1 MPEQRARWWTDDP
14 VTRNMFTA
22 AGASSIRGL
31 QSTFLVPRI
40 LMGAEAAALLKGV
53 AVGAAPVSRAL
64 VVTDQVVKKLAGRT
78 ADILK
83 EAGFTVELWDEA
95 LPEPPVAVVERG
107 AAAAAAFAPGL
118 IVAVGGGSVIDAA
131 KVIWLKYERPDVDFR
146 RVNPL
151 VPLGLRKRALLVAV
165 PTTAGTGSEAT
176 SAAVITDGPQKMFI
190 VHPELVPDFAVL
202 EPSFTTGMPPQLT
215 ACTGLDVL
223 AHATGSYLSHWSN
236 EFTETLALK
245 AVELTF
251 RYLPRAV
258 SGGDVEARFK
268 MQVAACMAGIVFS
281 NSACGPD
288 HAMGHVFGRLFGV
301 HHGAAVG
308 LFTPYMIGY
317 VGAMTDRYLALA
329 DLLQVAG
336 DHAHKRLN
344 GLCRRYMDFIRS
356 VGGPATI
363 AELGVTREQ
372 LAEKMDALVEMSL
385 NDGTTLFSRRPLTAE
400 NYRRL
405 FEYAYDGRLIDF

>member
-1 MPEQRARWWTDDP
+1 MPEQRSRWWTDDP

-40 LMGAEAAALLKGV
+40 LMGAEATVLLKGV

-64 VVTDQVVKKLAGRT
+64 VITDQVVKKLAERT
-78 ADILK
+78 ADTLK
-83 EAGFTVELWDEA
+83 EAGFTVELWDGA

-107 AAAAAAFAPGL
+107 AAAAEAFAPGL

-146 RVNPL
+146 RVSPL
-151 VPLGLRKRALLVAV
+151 VPLGLRKKALMVAV

-202 EPSFTTGMPPQLT
+202 EPSYTTGMPPQLT
-215 ACTGLDVL
+215 AYTGLDVL

-258 SGGDVEARFK
+258 SSGDVEARFK
-268 MQVAACMAGIVFS
+268 MQIAACMAGIAFS

-317 VGAMTDRYLALA
+317 VGAMTDRYLVLA

-336 DHAHKRLN
+336 EHAHERLS
-344 GLCRRYMDFIRS
+344 GLCRRYMEFIRA

-363 AELGVTREQ
+363 AELGVSREQ